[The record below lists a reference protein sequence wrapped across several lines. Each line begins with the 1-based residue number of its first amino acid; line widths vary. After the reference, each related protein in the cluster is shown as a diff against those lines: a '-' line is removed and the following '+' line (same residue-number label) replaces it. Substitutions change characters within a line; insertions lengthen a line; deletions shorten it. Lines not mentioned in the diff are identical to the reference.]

1 MMKKKGIVLS
11 IALVVGILMIGTAAA
26 GVEIT
31 TSTQVV
37 GNGTYDAEIL
47 MQSSNVAE
55 GLKYWGEMYTPALG
69 MFGPSEVILSTEYM
83 LTQNNESEL
92 MMSEESEITNIRSK
106 RCFKNYDLGTLQAF
120 NTFGDYSV
128 LSEFG
133 GDRNISM
140 MMVEAEVSGKVLTEV
155 TVRGQDSP
163 HYYIV
168 HDRAKYN
175 GDNKLWLSSLI
186 EWVEEPRADMCD
198 WLGCP

>member
-92 MMSEESEITNIRSK
+92 MMSEESEVTNIRSK

-120 NTFGDYSV
+120 NVFGDYSV

-133 GDRNISM
+133 GDRNMSM
-140 MMVEAEVSGKVLTEV
+140 MMVEAEITGKALTEV
-155 TVRGQDSP
+155 TVRDLNNS

-168 HDRAKYN
+168 RDRAKYN
-175 GDNKLWLSSLI
+175 GKYKIAISSLI
-186 EWVEEPRADMCD
+186 ERVEEPRADMGD
-198 WLGCP
+198 WLSCP